1 MKQLLHLIFATVLI
15 FSVSGCKKFLYQ
27 EPYNNLSINDIFKD
41 FEGARTAL
49 AGCYDNLKSGEY
61 YLRTFSLYPEVTS
74 GNIKYSK
81 LSNQALLTSYN
92 FTNDA
97 AANDMRAFFI
107 KSYSII
113 YNTNTIIA
121 NIDNVKDASSVQ
133 KNRLMAD
140 AYTIRAL
147 AHFDL
152 VRVFAQGYNFTPNA
166 SHPGITIRNQLV
178 PVLTPVSDVQT
189 CKQVFDQVT
198 SDLDSAMLLYPN
210 SARVF
215 NIGDDKTYCSADA
228 AKALQSRVALYKN
241 DFSKVIALSTDLISS
256 NKYQLISNGNYVASW
271 KQRNI
276 STESIFELA
285 FGDRTGGSLG
295 DYYNASNS
303 LFGQMATSNDLLGL
317 YSNEDVRAQSSMY
330 VKATVNGK
338 DYFFTRKYQG
348 MNDSANNV
356 KIIRLSEIYLNRAE
370 AYAESDQLI
379 EALADLNV
387 IRKRANPTAPDFVS
401 ADKATVINEILDERR
416 RELCF
421 EGHTFFD
428 LSRKKKNLV
437 RTDCTSTQCSFNYPN
452 TRYACIFPLT
462 N

>member
-1 MKQLLHLIFATVLI
+1 
-15 FSVSGCKKFLYQ
+15 
-27 EPYNNLSINDIFKD
+27 
-41 FEGARTAL
+41 
-49 AGCYDNLKSGEY
+49 
-61 YLRTFSLYPEVTS
+61 
-74 GNIKYSK
+74 
-81 LSNQALLTSYN
+81 
-92 FTNDA
+92 
-97 AANDMRAFFI
+97 
-107 KSYSII
+107 
-113 YNTNTIIA
+113 
-121 NIDNVKDASSVQ
+121 
-133 KNRLMAD
+133 
-140 AYTIRAL
+140 
-147 AHFDL
+147 
-152 VRVFAQGYNFTPNA
+152 
-166 SHPGITIRNQLV
+166 
-178 PVLTPVSDVQT
+178 
-189 CKQVFDQVT
+189 
-198 SDLDSAMLLYPN
+198 
-210 SARVF
+210 
-215 NIGDDKTYCSADA
+215 
-228 AKALQSRVALYKN
+228 
-241 DFSKVIALSTDLISS
+241 
-256 NKYQLISNGNYVASW
+256 
-271 KQRNI
+271 
-276 STESIFELA
+276 
-285 FGDRTGGSLG
+285 
-295 DYYNASNS
+295 
-303 LFGQMATSNDLLGL
+303 
-317 YSNEDVRAQSSMY
+317 MY